1 MGPTYYI
8 QLLIAGI
15 SNGAMYAVIAVGWAL
30 IFSILKFSN
39 FAHGGT
45 MVCAAYA
52 GMFLSKALQ
61 QRESGLIQH
70 NGVYRNCYADR
81 TAPGALMCILLH
93 CHC

>member
-1 MGPTYYI
+1 MGLSYYI

-52 GMFLSKALQ
+52 GMFLSKAL
-61 QRESGLIQH
+61 GL
-70 NGVYRNCYADR
+70 NLWLTLLMA
-81 TAPGALMCILLH
+81 AL
-93 CHC
+93 